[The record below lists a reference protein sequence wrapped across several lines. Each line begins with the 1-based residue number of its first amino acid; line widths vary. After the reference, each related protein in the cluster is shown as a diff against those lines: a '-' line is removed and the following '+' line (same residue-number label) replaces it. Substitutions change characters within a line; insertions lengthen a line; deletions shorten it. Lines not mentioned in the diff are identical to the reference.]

1 MASGKVSAAS
11 EYVFNPFADGFSEDP
26 YPQYAELRAKDP
38 VHEHPIGFWVVSRY
52 QDVCGLLRSKL
63 SVDDRHLAPGPMAD
77 IIQSVYGDKAPRM
90 NGLSMLDQD
99 PPHHTRLRRLVSK
112 AFTARSVSAL
122 EPRVA
127 ARVGEALDRVAEAG
141 RADLVA
147 ELAFP
152 LPSLVISELLG
163 MPPIDQIRLRE
174 LTSVMMRAVELTVDP
189 QLLAEVAAAEDELL
203 AMAHEAIAWKR
214 NRPGEDLLTALI
226 AAEEDGDVLSDA
238 ELAAQVMLLYMAGH
252 ETTVGLISNGLL
264 ALLNHPGQ
272 LAVLRK
278 RPDLIANA
286 VEEFLRYDG
295 PSHMA
300 KRITLEPVCV
310 GDKVIPRG
318 AMVILSLASA
328 NRDESFW
335 GADAHELRLDRAN
348 AQQHVGFS
356 VGMHHCLG
364 AALARLEGRV
374 AISAVVRRFPG
385 LALEEARQNGRMNLR
400 GLDVL
405 SVSV

>member
-1 MASGKVSAAS
+1 M
-11 EYVFNPFADGFSEDP
+11 
-26 YPQYAELRAKDP
+26 
-38 VHEHPIGFWVVSRY
+38 SRY